1 MKRVN
6 FFSFT
11 AMGGLE
17 DIDPDILFK
26 TDDDKTFQYQSELP
40 SLPVPDLQH
49 TLNRYLDSGDLFVLF
64 ELMLLHA
71 SQQWFSHVGTLPGLY
86 QF

>member
-1 MKRVN
+1 MD
-6 FFSFT
+6 
-11 AMGGLE
+11 GLE

-64 ELMLLHA
+64 GLMLNMTVNNVSVMLRHCLGCT
-71 SQQWFSHVGTLPGLY
+71 SSKQY
-86 QF
+86 